1 LSTTL
6 PGNLPASPA
15 IPLSDDLRTAYDD
28 LYNKLEAE
36 YQSNPDAT
44 AREAIEPVKENV
56 SNVLTKD
63 DMCKFSQDTALFN
76 ALLGQINDT
85 NTGLKTL
92 QSQIAATASHF
103 HTAGDILGAIN
114 TVLTLLSSL

>member
-1 LSTTL
+1 LNTTL
-6 PGNLPASPA
+6 AGNPPGSPA
-15 IPLSDDLRTAYDD
+15 IPLSDDVRAAYDD

-44 AREAIEPVKENV
+44 ARQAIEPVKENV

-63 DMCKFSQDTALFN
+63 DMCKFSADTALFK

-92 QSQIAATASHF
+92 QDQIAATASHF
-103 HTAGDILGAIN
+103 QTAASILGAISK
-114 TVLTLLSSL
+114 VFSLLPKF

>member
-1 LSTTL
+1 MSTTL
-6 PGNLPASPA
+6 PASPT
-15 IPLSDDLRTAYDD
+15 IPLSDDVRAAYSD
-28 LYNKLEAE
+28 LYDKLEAE

-44 AREAIEPVKENV
+44 AREAIEPAKENV

-63 DMCKFSQDTALFN
+63 DMCKFSQDTALFK

-85 NTGLKTL
+85 NSSLKTL

-103 HTAGDILGAIN
+103 QTAASILGAVSK
-114 TVLTLLSSL
+114 VLTLLPGL

>member
-1 LSTTL
+1 LSTT
-6 PGNLPASPA
+6 PPASPT
-15 IPLSDDLRTAYDD
+15 IPLSDDVRAAYDD

-44 AREAIEPVKENV
+44 AREAIGPARDNV

-76 ALLGQINDT
+76 ALLSQINNT

-92 QSQIAATASHF
+92 QAQVAETASHF
-103 HTAGDILGAIN
+103 QTAADILGAVN
-114 TVLTLLSSL
+114 RVLTLVGL